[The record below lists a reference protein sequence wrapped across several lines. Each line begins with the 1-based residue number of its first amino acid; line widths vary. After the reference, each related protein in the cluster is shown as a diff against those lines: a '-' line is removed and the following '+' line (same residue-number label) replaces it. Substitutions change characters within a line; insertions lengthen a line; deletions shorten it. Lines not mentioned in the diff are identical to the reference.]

1 VHGKTP
7 EETLSGASSS
17 FTSDLSQY
25 HPFGSPAFVLDA
37 RLQGSMNIP
46 WWEPRSRVGVYLGHS
61 PHHANNVALI
71 LNLSTGHVS
80 PQYHVVYDD
89 TFSTVASIRVDRI
102 PSNWSNYVLRAASL
116 SQMKIL
122 THPLSGMCMIH
133 LLLLSSGWNLI

>member
-7 EETLSGASSS
+7 EEILSGASSS

-37 RLQGSMNIP
+37 RLQGSMNIS

-80 PQYHVVYDD
+80 RNI
-89 TFSTVASIRVDRI
+89 T
-102 PSNWSNYVLRAASL
+102 WS
-116 SQMKIL
+116 MMIL
-122 THPLSGMCMIH
+122 FR
-133 LLLLSSGWNLI
+133 LLLAFGLTESRPIGQTMFCEPQACHR